1 MTCLLLENGLPDSID
16 GVAIYPDYRN
26 MIRFEQIL
34 DDDALNDVEKTI
46 LGVKQLFEELP
57 PGGMARAVDRLQWF
71 YRRGRDPKDGR
82 AGAGKSN
89 ARAYDLVMD
98 AGCIYASFLQAYHID
113 LTKVRFLHWWAFTS
127 LLENLPEDTPMA
139 QRMHLRT
146 MELSEI
152 KDTKLRQQYQKMQK
166 RVALP
171 RKSTTRGQRA
181 ERLSD
186 RVKRRHTEAKKELER
201 RKQHGL

>member
-16 GVAIYPDYRN
+16 GVTIYPDYRN

-46 LGVKQLFEELP
+46 LGVNQLFEELP

-71 YRRGRDPKDGR
+71 YRRGRDPKDVR

-89 ARAYDLVMD
+89 ERAYDLVMD

-152 KDTKLRQQYQKMQK
+152 KDNKLRQQYQKMQK
-166 RVALP
+166 QVALP
-171 RKSTTRGQRA
+171 RKAVTRGQRA
-181 ERLSD
+181 ESLSD
-186 RVKRRHTEAKKELER
+186 RVKRRHAEARKELER